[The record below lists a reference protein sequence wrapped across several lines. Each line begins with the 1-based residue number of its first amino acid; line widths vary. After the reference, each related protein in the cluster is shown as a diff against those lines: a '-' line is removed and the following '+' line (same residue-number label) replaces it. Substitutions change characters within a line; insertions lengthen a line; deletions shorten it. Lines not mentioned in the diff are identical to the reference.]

1 MPSYLIRRFVLF
13 GALTIIGM
21 IGIQT
26 YWLRKSWELKDKEFD
41 QTVQIILR
49 KVAIKISA
57 FNKTELPKT
66 GLIQRRSS
74 NFYAVN
80 INGAID
86 ASVLEDYLI
95 REMENHSWTTDFEYA
110 IYDCSSDDMVYGN
123 YCAVDRDGKLKE
135 HKSSLIPKIDNEN
148 FVYYFVVTFPSR
160 DNYLISNMRSSL
172 VFGGITTFAIIF
184 FIYSIWVILHQKRL
198 SELQSDFINNMTH
211 EFKTPIASINLA
223 TDVLRKNPK
232 IIEDEKMSKYLE
244 IIKNQN
250 KRLNSQVEKV
260 LDIAKLEQHKL
271 ELKKEKLDLLQLL
284 EGIVEAQNIK
294 GQAVIRLNA
303 TGEDFII
310 TADEHH
316 LTNVIYNIID
326 NAIKYCKRDPEIDIS
341 INASRNEVDFSI
353 TDNGIGINKED
364 IKHLFD
370 KFYRVHTGNIHDV
383 KGFGLGLFYVKSI
396 VDKHQWNIFVDS
408 TENKGTTFTIKIPR
422 KNGI

>member
-1 MPSYLIRRFVLF
+1 
-13 GALTIIGM
+13 
-21 IGIQT
+21 
-26 YWLRKSWELKDKEFD
+26 
-41 QTVQIILR
+41 
-49 KVAIKISA
+49 
-57 FNKTELPKT
+57 
-66 GLIQRRSS
+66 
-74 NFYAVN
+74 
-80 INGAID
+80 
-86 ASVLEDYLI
+86 
-95 REMENHSWTTDFEYA
+95 
-110 IYDCSSDDMVYGN
+110 
-123 YCAVDRDGKLKE
+123 
-135 HKSSLIPKIDNEN
+135 
-148 FVYYFVVTFPSR
+148 
-160 DNYLISNMRSSL
+160 MRSSL

>member
-184 FIYSIWVILHQKRL
+184 FIYSI
-198 SELQSDFINNMTH
+198 D
-211 EFKTPIASINLA
+211 
-223 TDVLRKNPK
+223 RK
-232 IIEDEKMSKYLE
+232 S
-244 IIKNQN
+244 
-250 KRLNSQVEKV
+250 VV
-260 LDIAKLEQHKL
+260 
-271 ELKKEKLDLLQLL
+271 
-284 EGIVEAQNIK
+284 
-294 GQAVIRLNA
+294 
-303 TGEDFII
+303 
-310 TADEHH
+310 
-316 LTNVIYNIID
+316 
-326 NAIKYCKRDPEIDIS
+326 
-341 INASRNEVDFSI
+341 
-353 TDNGIGINKED
+353 
-364 IKHLFD
+364 
-370 KFYRVHTGNIHDV
+370 
-383 KGFGLGLFYVKSI
+383 
-396 VDKHQWNIFVDS
+396 
-408 TENKGTTFTIKIPR
+408 
-422 KNGI
+422 